1 MTVLPEQAGHPSG
14 VLNERAAVL
23 APSPAPQAGRQ
34 SEQAAESGAGSMV
47 FPSRMLLR
55 NPALLGPPAPGADGT
70 NAGGWETLVLSTM
83 RTGWNVSA
91 ASPSPNR
98 PPLLRGD
105 PGAARQDARSWE
117 SAKAAGRAKRVYS
130 MRNVPGIGFWNAPS
144 GRRSATP
151 CPFLSGRRKVPD
163 GCSAQVLTRG
173 WSGRASV
180 QKPSQRLP
188 PLPWSGHRWNTSS
201 QPVGSAM
208 RMKGK
213 VTSNTARRWVAAIPT
228 AANFLPRWIRER
240 IGKRDHAIGAS
251 GRLGCRDIRGRRQD
265 EGPEPEMKRQAEIVV
280 GTGRSPVEAGKR
292 RPDHG
297 PTSSMNGERRGACA
311 RTLLVVDRWQLR
323 CR

>member
-1 MTVLPEQAGHPSG
+1 
-14 VLNERAAVL
+14 
-23 APSPAPQAGRQ
+23 
-34 SEQAAESGAGSMV
+34 
-47 FPSRMLLR
+47 
-55 NPALLGPPAPGADGT
+55 
-70 NAGGWETLVLSTM
+70 M

-130 MRNVPGIGFWNAPS
+130 MRDVPGIGFSNAPS
-144 GRRSATP
+144 GRRSAIP

-163 GCSAQVLTRG
+163 GCSAQVFTRR
-173 WSGRASV
+173 WSRRASV

-188 PLPWSGHRWNTSS
+188 ALPWSGRRWNTSS
-201 QPVGSAM
+201 QLVGSAM

-213 VTSNTARRWVAAIPT
+213 VTSNITRRRVAAIPAT

-251 GRLGCRDIRGRRQD
+251 GRPGCRDIRGRRQD
-265 EGPEPEMKRQAEIVV
+265 EGPELVMKRQAEIVV
-280 GTGRSPVEAGKR
+280 GTGWSPVEAGRR

-297 PTSSMNGERRGACA
+297 LTSSTSGERRGACA
-311 RTLLVVDRWQLR
+311 RTLRVVDRWQPRFSRRDVRRAEQLDKTW
-323 CR
+323 